1 MNPLVLYYRRQ
12 AGRGRADI
20 GSIYTTPHFVQRGHG
35 LGSILSGLFRTLTP
49 IIWPGIKTMGTETLR
64 TLGREALRTGGKILT
79 DIAENPQAGTRD
91 IISQH
96 VSDSTQNIIKKLRGG
111 GRKRKRA
118 SSSTSRTVKRKRKNK
133 RTLQSSKTIKRDIF
147 S

>member
-1 MNPLVLYYRRQ
+1 
-12 AGRGRADI
+12 
-20 GSIYTTPHFVQRGHG
+20 
-35 LGSILSGLFRTLTP
+35 
-49 IIWPGIKTMGTETLR
+49 MGTETLR
-64 TLGREALRTGGKILT
+64 ALGREALRTGGKILT

-111 GRKRKRA
+111 GGGGRKRKRA
-118 SSSTSRTVKRKRKNK
+118 SSTPKRKKKKMIK
-133 RTLQSSKTIKRDIF
+133 RAKTIKRDIF

>member
-1 MNPLVLYYRRQ
+1 
-12 AGRGRADI
+12 
-20 GSIYTTPHFVQRGHG
+20 
-35 LGSILSGLFRTLTP
+35 
-49 IIWPGIKTMGTETLR
+49 MGTETLR

-91 IISQH
+91 IISKH
-96 VSDSTQNIIKKLRGG
+96 VSNSTQNIINKLRGG

-118 SSSTSRTVKRKRKNK
+118 SSAPKRKKNIK
-133 RTLQSSKTIKRDIF
+133 RAKTIKRDIF